1 MADFNVPLIYE
12 EVTVTERVAFT
23 EMIVS
28 VYDAVAVVEYASL
41 EQQPWALAQNMPV
54 WTGYAEFSKT
64 FQGDLKAP
72 AWKGSGQ
79 FGYSLDKEMPTRS
92 LAGTMQADSIGMT
105 VSSYLPTWSLAGQTG
120 FQLYESNPV
129 WGLSASFVMSYILT
143 LSVRIPLRTVTATMY
158 TEGVFQL
165 DQTMP
170 VRSLTASMG
179 VTADVMSVASKI
191 PGALLL
197 AGSMY
202 EGDAFQLDA
211 IIPQRTMAGAMWSD
225 VWWLNEEIPVWL
237 IDSLMLDTKPSV
249 HPDSDITEDSFSGV
263 LRYVRP

>member
-1 MADFNVPLIYE
+1 MVIGWSNWI
-12 EVTVTERVAFT
+12 
-23 EMIVS
+23 S
-28 VYDAVAVVEYASL
+28 VVRKQSC
-41 EQQPWALAQNMPV
+41 M
-54 WTGYAEFSKT
+54 
-64 FQGDLKAP
+64 
-72 AWKGSGQ
+72 
-79 FGYSLDKEMPTRS
+79 
-92 LAGTMQADSIGMT
+92 GTQCILCDVLYTDS
-105 VSSYLPTWSLAGQTG
+105 
-120 FQLYESNPV
+120 
-129 WGLSASFVMSYILT
+129 
-143 LSVRIPLRTVTATMY
+143 SVRIPLRTVTATMY

-249 HPDSDITEDSFSGV
+249 HPDLDITEDSFSGV